1 MMIRHFARNNPNYE
15 TKSEYFASVGHQLN
29 ITFMINMLATTYF
42 SNTVSFWIISYGES
56 TFPHFPLNFLGL
68 IYDVFFLF
76 ITNSYASSIMSYF
89 DVVWGWRL
97 YKRWK
102 IKKELNVTQSEA
114 NSHFENHPID
124 ISLRYVNVNKVVL
137 ISAAMAPL
145 IPIGL

>member
-1 MMIRHFARNNPNYE
+1 
-15 TKSEYFASVGHQLN
+15 
-29 ITFMINMLATTYF
+29 MINMLATTYF